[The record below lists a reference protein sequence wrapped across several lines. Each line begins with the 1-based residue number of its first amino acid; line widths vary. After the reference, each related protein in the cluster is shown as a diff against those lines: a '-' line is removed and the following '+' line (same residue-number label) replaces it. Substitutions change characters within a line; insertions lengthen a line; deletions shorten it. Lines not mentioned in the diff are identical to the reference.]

1 MNLKN
6 YAYIY
11 ESLCCVPETNTL
23 FLKADIFNI
32 SCDQVVLSVKKFILD
47 GIIKDILINLL
58 VYN

>member
-1 MNLKN
+1 MH
-6 YAYIY
+6 IY
-11 ESLCCVPETNTL
+11 ESLCCVPETNTM